1 MKDVFF
7 SKDLMKL
14 SGLNEEELKAL
25 LLSEEGEVKEN
36 ATEIY
41 AKTVLD
47 KFKAE
52 SREQFNRGVRE
63 KANAVEKAAT
73 ELFSTFGIQSEKVEE
88 GLKQLATELQG
99 RVQKSDPTNLKPD
112 DIRKLP
118 AFQSVLDE
126 TVSKINQELNTIRSE
141 YDSYK
146 TNVVRERTMSVV
158 QSKVREVLEKSNAAF
173 SENPSTQLGFFIK
186 AIDTTPFQVDTT
198 GNVVITN
205 SDGTPLRDDY
215 GNKMDFHDY
224 VVNQWKAAG
233 YGFKQAPDPVPNPPG
248 KDGKQNKNYSSLQSA
263 QEALQSARNPE
274 ERAKIL
280 KEMAAL
286 SRKA

>member
-1 MKDVFF
+1 MTNLFL
-7 SKDLMKL
+7 SKDLIKL
-14 SGLNEEELKAL
+14 SGQSEDDLKAL
-25 LLSEEGEVKEN
+25 LLSEEGELKEN
-36 ATEIY
+36 APELY
-41 AKTVLD
+41 AKVVLD

-63 KANAVEKAAT
+63 KGNAVEKAAT

-88 GLKQLATELQG
+88 GLKQLAQELQG
-99 RVQKSDPTNLKPD
+99 RVQKSDPANLKPD

-118 AFQSVLDE
+118 AFQSILDE
-126 TVSKINQELNTIRSE
+126 TVSKVNQELNTIKSE
-141 YDSYK
+141 YERYK

-173 SENPSTQLGFFIK
+173 SENPSTQLGFFLK
-186 AIDTTPFQVDTT
+186 AIDTRPFQVDTT

-205 SDGTPLRDDY
+205 EDGTPIRDDF
-215 GNKMDFHDY
+215 GNKLDFHDY

-233 YGFKQAPDPVPNPPG
+233 YGFKQAPDPVPNPSA
-248 KDGKQNKNYSSLQSA
+248 KNGGNQKAYSSLQSA
-263 QEALQSARNPE
+263 QEALQAARNPE

-286 SRKA
+286 SRKN